1 MTIRMPVSD
10 SLNFL
15 DREQLIKFA
24 QYLLY
29 EHQNESI
36 IETAQQL
43 LDKLLSKEQQ
53 GQEEDINAIAGAP
66 DPTAGPG
73 KAVFI
78 IVIIIMVILFIKLLL
93 LLKG

>member
-1 MTIRMPVSD
+1 MPVSD

-43 LDKLLSKEQQ
+43 LDKLLSKEQK

-78 IVIIIMVILFIKLLL
+78 IVIIIMVILFIKLSL

>member
-1 MTIRMPVSD
+1 MPVSD

-15 DREQLIKFA
+15 DRDQLIKFA
-24 QYLLY
+24 QYLLH

-53 GQEEDINAIAGAP
+53 GQEEEDINAIAGAP

-78 IVIIIMVILFIKLLL
+78 IIVIIIILSSSSSCLLFYL
-93 LLKG
+93 

>member
-1 MTIRMPVSD
+1 MPVSD

-15 DREQLIKFA
+15 DRDQLIKFA

-43 LDKLLSKEQQ
+43 LDKLLSKEQK

-78 IVIIIMVILFIKLLL
+78 IVIIIIILLSSSSCLLFYL
-93 LLKG
+93 

>member
-1 MTIRMPVSD
+1 MPVSD

-15 DREQLIKFA
+15 DRDQLIKFA
-24 QYLLY
+24 QYLLH

-43 LDKLLSKEQQ
+43 LDKLLSKEQK
-53 GQEEDINAIAGAP
+53 GKEEDINAIAGAP

-78 IVIIIMVILFIKLLL
+78 IIVIIIILSSSSSCLLFYL
-93 LLKG
+93 